1 MDSSI
6 SVGER
11 HKILKEWNQTES
23 QYPHKIISKL
33 FEDQAKKKSHQI
45 ALIYKSHTLLYEDLN
60 HQANQ
65 LAHYLREVGIK
76 RNTLVAICIEPGF
89 KLLISILAILKAG
102 GAYIPLDP
110 NNPVQRQ
117 KMILSDSGTEIII
130 THSQLTDQFEELPI
144 PQKIYWDAIQ
154 SKLAFYSTA
163 NPKPI
168 NTMNDL
174 TYVCYTSGST
184 GKPKGVMITHQNVQH
199 FVHWFSKAIPI
210 TSEGIFDFSSSIS
223 FDFSVACTLFPLL
236 TGMKVA
242 ICSETDKK
250 DPYLYLSHLQKT
262 HTSIAKLTPSYF
274 RKIKSIVLNENKTLD
289 LKYLVFG
296 GETLFARD
304 IKDWLKKFPEQKL
317 FCEYGPTEATVASSG
332 IIIDSN
338 NINHYKYR
346 IPIGKPVL
354 NTKLFI
360 LDKNRQPVPIGTLG
374 ELYIGG
380 DGIAKGYLNQKKLT
394 QKKFI
399 DSPFSSG
406 KLYKTGDLCR
416 YLPDGNIEFVERQD
430 HQIKIRGFRV
440 ETHEIEKCLLSHPG
454 IQNVIIRSRFENKKF
469 EEKQLVA
476 YCISKGSIAIDT
488 NELRDYLK
496 KQLPDYMVPA
506 FFVFLDEFPL
516 SASGKLDI
524 HKLPEPDIKETRQII
539 KPRNEMENILKTIW
553 SETLNV
559 KEISINDNFFD
570 LGGNSLSAIRLIVK
584 IRKIT
589 RKNIQLQD
597 LYNAGTISELSN
609 IVMESTDISED
620 NNKKNTPT
628 DLKEIPLNELQF
640 LFWLMR
646 LFYPKSKVSNI
657 VIRKRLAGNLDKNK
671 LAIIFELLCK
681 NHPILCYRIAKYS
694 PLQYPQ
700 EKIRQFE
707 VIEKDIS
714 GLKPQEQETK
724 LHLSLNN
731 LENQKWRNGLPL
743 ITIKLFRMADNL
755 SELQIALSHF
765 ISDEISANIVLN
777 EMSNAY
783 VEYKKDLEPIVQQEL
798 VFRDYVLHEQKVLRK
813 TLSKNIN
820 FWDEYLKDIPMLI
833 FPIEQRLNG
842 INLSCTSY
850 FEIAENTVEKLH
862 LICKK
867 NRLSMADILLAA
879 TGYTLTNYLNH
890 SNKTII
896 INFVKS
902 TRDCEIYDNAVGLF
916 VRNEVIKIDL
926 NKSLSLFEVAQQ
938 IQRDRIENNSH
949 QSCPAIIKISSILKK
964 NWKNK
969 KIGNFFIQLFA
980 KIYST
985 VFYKHQLNY
994 EILLMF
1000 GRVFLSRKN
1009 NHFFVNVNIM
1019 NNFIHNDY
1027 EKEFFGFKQKPYV
1040 LYKGDKLVEK
1050 NVLNVWFNR
1059 DEKGKPYLI
1068 LSGSLKPEFRNT
1080 LGSNLLKII
1089 TSYTLQDT
1097 LES

>member
-1 MDSSI
+1 
-6 SVGER
+6 
-11 HKILKEWNQTES
+11 
-23 QYPHKIISKL
+23 
-33 FEDQAKKKSHQI
+33 
-45 ALIYKSHTLLYEDLN
+45 
-60 HQANQ
+60 
-65 LAHYLREVGIK
+65 
-76 RNTLVAICIEPGF
+76 
-89 KLLISILAILKAG
+89 
-102 GAYIPLDP
+102 
-110 NNPVQRQ
+110 
-117 KMILSDSGTEIII
+117 
-130 THSQLTDQFEELPI
+130 
-144 PQKIYWDAIQ
+144 
-154 SKLAFYSTA
+154 
-163 NPKPI
+163 
-168 NTMNDL
+168 
-174 TYVCYTSGST
+174 
-184 GKPKGVMITHQNVQH
+184 
-199 FVHWFSKAIPI
+199 
-210 TSEGIFDFSSSIS
+210 
-223 FDFSVACTLFPLL
+223 
-236 TGMKVA
+236 
-242 ICSETDKK
+242 
-250 DPYLYLSHLQKT
+250 
-262 HTSIAKLTPSYF
+262 
-274 RKIKSIVLNENKTLD
+274 
-289 LKYLVFG
+289 
-296 GETLFARD
+296 
-304 IKDWLKKFPEQKL
+304 
-317 FCEYGPTEATVASSG
+317 
-332 IIIDSN
+332 
-338 NINHYKYR
+338 
-346 IPIGKPVL
+346 
-354 NTKLFI
+354 
-360 LDKNRQPVPIGTLG
+360 
-374 ELYIGG
+374 
-380 DGIAKGYLNQKKLT
+380 
-394 QKKFI
+394 
-399 DSPFSSG
+399 
-406 KLYKTGDLCR
+406 
-416 YLPDGNIEFVERQD
+416 
-430 HQIKIRGFRV
+430 
-440 ETHEIEKCLLSHPG
+440 
-454 IQNVIIRSRFENKKF
+454 
-469 EEKQLVA
+469 
-476 YCISKGSIAIDT
+476 
-488 NELRDYLK
+488 
-496 KQLPDYMVPA
+496 
-506 FFVFLDEFPL
+506 
-516 SASGKLDI
+516 
-524 HKLPEPDIKETRQII
+524 
-539 KPRNEMENILKTIW
+539 
-553 SETLNV
+553 
-559 KEISINDNFFD
+559 
-570 LGGNSLSAIRLIVK
+570 
-584 IRKIT
+584 
-589 RKNIQLQD
+589 
-597 LYNAGTISELSN
+597 
-609 IVMESTDISED
+609 
-620 NNKKNTPT
+620 
-628 DLKEIPLNELQF
+628 
-640 LFWLMR
+640 MR

-964 NWKNK
+964 NWKIKNRK
-969 KIGNFFIQLFA
+969 FFIQLFA